1 MQLKNIKLI
10 IALLTGGTML
20 FSCTKVDRSD
30 DFPAGDIPPIA
41 GGFTSSDQIAP
52 TNLLAYWSFD
62 GNNNE
67 TKSNTAPLKAVN
79 NSSTTGVKG
88 QGLQLNGGYLVY
100 PTINA
105 LSTPNAIASCSVS
118 LWVKIANNG
127 STFSEFFT
135 LARDTTVESDWLS
148 VLNIGFETGQST
160 ANTFLDLHSWIG
172 SYPGGI
178 RKGGD
183 NINDYG
189 NAGVDY
195 QVVPKTS
202 NWIHYVMRYDGAGE
216 NIDLFANNVR
226 VSNNNFRHRTGLGPL
241 ICPTPTQVV
250 LGAFSTATAGFSHAG
265 VQGWQAPL
273 TGSMDEVRVFNKA
286 LSDGEISALF
296 QLGKQ
301 GR

>member
-1 MQLKNIKLI
+1 MQLKNINI
-10 IALLTGGTML
+10 IAAVLIGSTLLY
-20 FSCTKVDRSD
+20 SCTKPELD
-30 DFPAGDIPPIA
+30 DSFPAGDVPPIA

-52 TNLLAYWSFD
+52 SNLLAYWSFD

-67 TKSNTAPLKAVN
+67 VKSGTAPLKAVN
-79 NSSTTGVKG
+79 NTAITGVKG
-88 QGLQLNGGYLVY
+88 QGLQLNTGYIVY
-100 PTINA
+100 PTIPA
-105 LSTPNAIASCSVS
+105 LSSTNAIASCSVS
-118 LWVKIANNG
+118 LWIKIANNG

-148 VLNIGFETGQST
+148 VLNVGVETGQST
-160 ANTFLDLHSWIG
+160 ANDFIDLHSWIG

-178 RKGGD
+178 RRGGD

-189 NAGVDY
+189 AVGVDY
-195 QVVPKTS
+195 QQVKKTS
-202 NWIHYVMRYDGAGE
+202 NWIHYVMRYDGTAE
-216 NIDLFANNVR
+216 NIDLYANNVR
-226 VSNNNFRHRTGLGPL
+226 VSNNNFRHRGGLGPL

-273 TGSMDEVRVFNKA
+273 TGSMDEVRVFNKS
-286 LSDGEISALF
+286 LSDAEISALF